1 MPVNFN
7 ATFTESGNGFDANFT
22 ESNNLNATFE
32 ARVGIDGALPSDDLP
47 LMDGEASPGVGRKFS
62 RSDHRH
68 PHDSAK
74 LDYMPALTNSELEAL
89 LR

>member
-7 ATFTESGNGFDANFT
+7 ATFTESSGFDANFS
-22 ESNNLNATFE
+22 ESSNLNASFD
-32 ARVGIDGALPSDDLP
+32 ARVGIDGALPSDDVP
-47 LMDGEASPGVGRKFS
+47 LMDGEASPGVGKKFS